1 VRLKKTKK
9 KKKSFVLVRMNI
21 LFFVV
26 FLLFS
31 GLILRLGI
39 VQIVYGEDYK
49 REIQRT
55 EDVTVNTSVP
65 RGKIYDRN
73 GHVIVDNIPINAI
86 TYTRSKT
93 ANTKDMVDV
102 AKKLSK
108 LIKMDTK
115 SITERDKKDFWIYKH
130 DKEAKAKI
138 TKAEWKKF
146 EAGKIADSDIYNLQ
160 LERIKDTDLA
170 TFTPDQLQVLAI
182 FREFNSGFALT
193 PHIVKNVGVTA
204 EEFAK
209 VSEHL
214 NELPG
219 VNTTSDWERY
229 YSYDKTLRTILGNVS
244 TSREGLPKELVNYY
258 LAREYSRNDRVGKS
272 YIELQY
278 EDVLRGQKAK
288 VKNVTDKSGN
298 VINSE
303 VVREGQRGK
312 DLVLSI
318 DMDLQ
323 KAAEDIILDVMKE
336 IKSQPGHEMY
346 DRSFIVVTDPY
357 TGEILTMAGKQYV
370 TDPDTGKTQIQ
381 DYALGTLTSSY
392 EVGSAVKG
400 ATLLTGYMTKA
411 ITPGETI
418 VDEPIRIKGT
428 PKKASWFNAD
438 GRMPITDSFALEIS
452 SNSYMFKV
460 ALKIAGARY
469 VPNQPID
476 IDTGAFNTMRQ
487 HFNQFGL
494 GVNTG
499 LDLPGEVKGI
509 TGPGKLPGNLMDLAI
524 GQFDTYTPMQLAQYV
539 STIANGGN
547 RMQMHVVK
555 EIRDPVSTTG
565 ELGPIVKEI
574 QPKVLNRLDVQPGWI
589 DHIKDGFH
597 RVFHNSHGT
606 SRDYFSTQVQYDA
619 AGKTGTAET
628 HYYGPKESYHGNFVY
643 NETLAGYAPYN
654 HPEIAFATIAPW
666 AFSTQDHNV
675 SPNEMI
681 AQRVLTKYFELK
693 KERADKGLAQAQTTH
708 KVDNINEV
716 QKDQAKQR
724 EAIQSGNDSS
734 LSGH

>member
-1 VRLKKTKK
+1 
-9 KKKSFVLVRMNI
+9 MNI

-73 GHVIVDNIPINAI
+73 GHVIVDNMPINAI

-93 ANTKDMVDV
+93 ASVKDMVDV
-102 AKKLSK
+102 AEKLSK
-108 LIKMDTK
+108 LITMDTE
-115 SITERDKKDFWIYKH
+115 SITERDKKDFWIFKH
-130 DKEAKAKI
+130 DEEAKAKI
-138 TKAEWKKF
+138 TKAEWNKF
-146 EAGKIADSDIYNLQ
+146 DDGTISDSEIYNLQ
-160 LERIKDTDLA
+160 LDRITDKDLA
-170 TFTPDQLQVLAI
+170 KFTPDELQVLAI
-182 FREFNSGFALT
+182 FREFNSGYALT
-193 PHIVKNVGVTA
+193 PHIVKNIGVTN

-244 TSREGLPKELVNYY
+244 TSREGLPSELVNYY

-278 EDVLRGQKAK
+278 EDVLRGQKEK

-298 VINSE
+298 IIDSE
-303 VVREGQRGK
+303 IVREGQRGK

-336 IKSQPGHEMY
+336 IKSQPGHEMF

-370 TDPDTGKTQIQ
+370 TDPETGKTTIQ
-381 DYALGTLTSSY
+381 DYALGTYTSSY

-400 ATLLTGYMTKA
+400 ATLLTGYMTGA
-411 ITPGETI
+411 IKPGETI
-418 VDEPIRIKGT
+418 VDEPIEVKDS
-428 PKKASWFNAD
+428 PKKASWFNAY

-460 ALKIAGARY
+460 ALKIAGTHY
-469 VPNQPID
+469 VGPHLPID
-476 IDTGAFNTMRQ
+476 IDTKAFSEIRQ
-487 HFNQFGL
+487 HFSQFGL
-494 GVNTG
+494 GVDTG
-499 LDLPGEVKGI
+499 IDLPGEVSGV
-509 TGPGKLPGNLMDLAI
+509 TGGGKLPGNLMDLAI
-524 GQFDTYTPMQLAQYV
+524 GQYDTYTPMQLAQYV

-547 RMQMHVVK
+547 RMKMHVVK
-555 EIRDPVSTTG
+555 EIRDPVSATG

-574 QPKVLNRLDVQPGWI
+574 KPKVLNRLDVKPEWI
-589 DHIKDGFH
+589 DHIKDGFY
-597 RVFHNSHGT
+597 RVFHGPDGT

-628 HYYGPKESYHGNFVY
+628 SYTGPKKSYHGDFVY

-654 HPEIAFATIAPW
+654 HPEVAFATIAPW
-666 AFSTQDHNV
+666 AFSDQAHNV

-693 KERADKGLAQAQTTH
+693 KERADKGLSQAQTTH
-708 KVDNINEV
+708 KVDNIDQV

-724 EAIQSGNDSS
+724 EEIQSGNDSS
-734 LSGH
+734 LSGQ